1 MTHGRSA
8 YVNYDADDNVDSVGL
23 EDVIAPGGYLGLN
36 IIPAVAYG
44 WSKTTTLA
52 KKGGHPGQD
61 DGPDNNADT
70 LALFASS
77 TYDKS
82 RYVRSM
88 TNKYS

>member
-52 KKGGHPGQD
+52 KKGGHPGED

-77 TYDKS
+77 TYDQFPCARITTDKCP
-82 RYVRSM
+82 
-88 TNKYS
+88 